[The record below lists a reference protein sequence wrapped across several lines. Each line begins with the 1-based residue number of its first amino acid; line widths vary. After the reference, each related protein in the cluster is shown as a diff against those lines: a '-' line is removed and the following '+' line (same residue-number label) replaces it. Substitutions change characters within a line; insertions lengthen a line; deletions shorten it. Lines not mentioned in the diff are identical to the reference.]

1 MRRRVRFLRK
11 ARELAYRDLGG
22 LVFNLHR
29 FGERNDALVLGKL
42 RALTEVDT
50 EVRELEGA
58 LKEHR
63 SVTVLH
69 EAGVTA
75 CPRCAA
81 IHSGEDRFCPGCG
94 LPMSRHVDL
103 PIAGASGSP
112 TPRATPDSG
121 EASVGVGAAPGA
133 AAAAGASGASESAG
147 ATAARPTPAERP
159 AAPTTG
165 RWRAPSEA
173 GKGGAPVTPVRAP
186 GSGPAPPIPPA
197 PGHPPAAPSTEPPT
211 PPPAPAVPAEDQPTK
226 VIRPG
231 TRSKWRPGTWSK

>member
-1 MRRRVRFLRK
+1 MRRRLRFLRK

-22 LVFNLHR
+22 LVFTLHR

-42 RALTEVDT
+42 SALTEVDS
-50 EVRELEGA
+50 EVHELETA

-81 IHSGEDRFCPGCG
+81 IHSAEDHFCPNCG
-94 LPMSRHVDL
+94 LPMRRHVDL

-112 TPRATPDSG
+112 TPGATPDSG
-121 EASVGVGAAPGA
+121 EASVGVAAAPGA
-133 AAAAGASGASESAG
+133 APAAGASGASESAG
-147 ATAARPTPAERP
+147 AIAARPTPAAP
-159 AAPTTG
+159 AAAPTTG
-165 RWRAPSEA
+165 RWHAPSSEP
-173 GKGGAPVTPVRAP
+173 GQGGAPVTPVRAP
-186 GSGPAPPIPPA
+186 GSGPAPPIPSA
-197 PGHPPAAPSTEPPT
+197 DRPPSAPSTEPPA
-211 PPPAPAVPAEDQPTK
+211 PPPPPAVPAEDQPTK

-231 TRSKWRPGTWSK
+231 TRSKWRPGSWSK

>member
-42 RALTEVDT
+42 SALTEVDS
-50 EVRELEGA
+50 ELRELESA

-81 IHSGEDRFCPGCG
+81 IHSGEDRFCPSCG
-94 LPMSRHVDL
+94 LPLSRHVDL
-103 PIAGASGSP
+103 PVASASGSPAPSAPADSGGPSAGATGTPGAAASAGASGVPQRPGASASRPASAGSAAVPGTGP
-112 TPRATPDSG
+112 TPAPG
-121 EASVGVGAAPGA
+121 EPGRGAAPL
-133 AAAAGASGASESAG
+133 
-147 ATAARPTPAERP
+147 P
-159 AAPTTG
+159 
-165 RWRAPSEA
+165 
-173 GKGGAPVTPVRAP
+173 PVHAP
-186 GSGPAPPIPPA
+186 GSEPAPPLPPVSARPSNAPPA
-197 PGHPPAAPSTEPPT
+197 EPPPG

-226 VIRPG
+226 VIRPA
-231 TRSKWRPGTWSK
+231 RSKWRLGSKSK

>member
-1 MRRRVRFLRK
+1 MRRRLRFLRK

-22 LVFNLHR
+22 LVFTMHR
-29 FGERNDALVLGKL
+29 FGERDDALVRGKL
-42 RALTEVDT
+42 SALTEVDS
-50 EVRELEGA
+50 EVHELETA

-81 IHSGEDRFCPGCG
+81 IHSAEDRFCPGCG
-94 LPMSRHVDL
+94 LPLSRHVDL
-103 PIAGASGSP
+103 PVGSAAGSP
-112 TPRATPDSG
+112 APGARPDSG
-121 EASVGVGAAPGA
+121 DASVGAAAAPGA
-133 AAAAGASGASESAG
+133 AAAAGASESAG
-147 ATAARPTPAERP
+147 AIAARPTAAGRA

-165 RWRAPSEA
+165 RWHAPSEP

-186 GSGPAPPIPPA
+186 GSGPAPPIPSTA
-197 PGHPPAAPSTEPPT
+197 DHPPSAPSSEPPV

-231 TRSKWRPGTWSK
+231 TRSKWRPGSWSK